1 MRTSKEMQQA
11 ELLAVKQSQD
21 SLQQELAL
29 KAKAL
34 NEIQE
39 AEKETKE
46 FELLLLH
53 DLISLR
59 ELLALYKPT
68 ETLARHG
75 STGSIC
81 FLALEYAKL
90 KGKIN

>member
-1 MRTSKEMQQA
+1 MRTSKEMKQT
-11 ELLAVKQSQD
+11 ELLVAKQSLD
-21 SLQQELAL
+21 SLQQELEL
-29 KAKAL
+29 KFKAL

-59 ELLALYKPT
+59 EVIETIYLTSTILLMNIILVFHT
-68 ETLARHG
+68 IIFCR
-75 STGSIC
+75 
-81 FLALEYAKL
+81 
-90 KGKIN
+90 

>member
-1 MRTSKEMQQA
+1 MRTSKEMKQT
-11 ELLAVKQSQD
+11 ELLAVKQSLD
-21 SLQQELAL
+21 SLQQELEL
-29 KAKAL
+29 KSKAL

-59 ELLALYKPT
+59 EVIETIYLTSTILLKNIILVFHT
-68 ETLARHG
+68 IIFCR
-75 STGSIC
+75 
-81 FLALEYAKL
+81 
-90 KGKIN
+90 